1 MIRFVSRFAGTLMAL
16 AASLIFAAGA
26 ASANTYTGTVRNGT
40 NGKVAAGVDVVLLNL
55 QTGMEAVAN
64 TKTDAEGHYQLTY
77 TPAGQ
82 MPMLIRAIYKGNN
95 FHAMLPPGSS
105 AADVQVYEPTSDPKT
120 VQFPGRLIFFQP
132 NGANLRVGEEYQVQ
146 NQSNPPVTYMNQDGD
161 FEFQTPD
168 GIENLQVSVQGPEKM
183 PVTQG
188 TIDRGGNRK
197 AIAYAFRP
205 GESDVLI
212 SYEVPYPSSKVSL
225 SLPSV
230 YQVSSVAL
238 MAPPTMTVSSEGF
251 QSAGMNQ
258 GMNVFTRDSVPAA
271 TPIFVTV
278 SGTAPPP
285 SDNGQGQADAGGGD
299 TGVAVTAVPPKLDTL
314 KWVLVGGFA
323 ALFILGAGYLYRKP
337 APNGASAGVANG
349 LAVANTPRQKSK
361 PPKAAPV
368 VAAPPTIEPAPP
380 ARVEVP
386 ADKTMNAVDREVGS
400 SLDQLK
406 DTLFKLELRH
416 QAGTISDQEYAEQR
430 ARAEKILRDLV
441 RG

>member
-1 MIRFVSRFAGTLMAL
+1 MIRFASRFAGKVFAL
-16 AASLIFAAGA
+16 VALLTFAVGL

-40 NGKVAAGVDVVLLNL
+40 NGKVAAGVDVILLNL
-55 QTGMEAVAN
+55 QTGMETVAN

-77 TPAGQ
+77 TPTGQ
-82 MPMLIRAIYKGNN
+82 IPMLVRAIYKGNN

-105 AADVQVYEPTSDPKT
+105 AADVQIYEPTSDPKT
-120 VQFPGRLIFFQP
+120 IQFPGRLIFFQP

-146 NQSNPPVTYMNQDGD
+146 NQSNPPVTFMKQDGD

-212 SYEVPYPSSKVSL
+212 SYEVPYPSNKISL

-230 YQVSSVAL
+230 YSVSSVAL
-238 MAPPTMTVSSEGF
+238 MVPPTMTISSDGF

-258 GMNVFTRDSVPAA
+258 GMNVYTHDAVPASA
-271 TPIFVTV
+271 PIFVSV

-285 SDNGQGQADAGGGD
+285 SDSGQAQGDSGAGD

-323 ALFILGAGYLYRKP
+323 ALFFLGAGYLYRKP
-337 APNGASAGVANG
+337 ALNGAATGVANG
-349 LAVANTPRQKSK
+349 SAVPHTPRQKNK
-361 PPKAAPV
+361 PLKAAPV
-368 VAAPPTIEPAPP
+368 VNGPTAMESASP
-380 ARVEVP
+380 ARLEVP
-386 ADKTMNAVDREVGS
+386 ADKTMSAVDREVGT

>member
-1 MIRFVSRFAGTLMAL
+1 MRFLSRRAARLFVSVAMLSL
-16 AASLIFAAGA
+16 AAAAT
-26 ASANTYTGTVRNGT
+26 SANTYTGTVHNGT
-40 NGKVAAGVDVVLLNL
+40 NGKAAAGVDVILLNL

-64 TKTDAEGHYQLTY
+64 TKTDAEGRYQLTY

-82 MPMLIRAIYKGNN
+82 MPMLVRAVYKGVN

-105 AADVQVYEPTSDPKT
+105 AADVQVYEPSTDPKT

-132 NGANLRVGEEYQVQ
+132 TGANLRVGEEFQVQ
-146 NQSNPPVTYMNQDGD
+146 NNSNPPVTFMKQDGD

-168 GIENLQVSVQGPEKM
+168 GIDNLQVSVQGPEKM

-188 TIDRGGNRK
+188 TMDRGGNRK

-212 SYEVPYPSSKVSL
+212 SYEIPYPSNKASL

-230 YQVSSVAL
+230 YSVGSVAL
-238 MAPPTMTVSSEGF
+238 MVPPTMTLSAEGF
-251 QSAGMNQ
+251 QSAGTNQ
-258 GMNVFTRDSVPAA
+258 GMNVYTRDSVAAA
-271 TPIFVTV
+271 TPIFVSV
-278 SGTAPPP
+278 SGTAAPP
-285 SDNGQGQADAGGGD
+285 SDSAQGQGDGGGGD
-299 TGVAVTAVPPKLDTL
+299 SGVAVTAVPPKLDTL

-323 ALFILGAGYLYRKP
+323 AMFFLGAGYLFRKP
-337 APNGASAGVANG
+337 VPIVAGAGVADET
-349 LAVANTPRQKSK
+349 AVPHTPRQKGKVPK
-361 PPKAAPV
+361 PAAVAATPV
-368 VAAPPTIEPAPP
+368 VAPSIGVTPAPGRSE
-380 ARVEVP
+380 A
-386 ADKTMNAVDREVGS
+386 TLSSVDREVGT

-416 QAGTISDQEYAEQR
+416 QAGTISDTEYAEQR
-430 ARAEKILRDLV
+430 TRAEKILRDLV